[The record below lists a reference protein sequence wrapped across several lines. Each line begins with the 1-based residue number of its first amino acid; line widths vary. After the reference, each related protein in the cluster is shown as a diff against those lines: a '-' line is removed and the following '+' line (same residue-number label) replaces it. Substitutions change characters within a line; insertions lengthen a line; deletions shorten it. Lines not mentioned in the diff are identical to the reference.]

1 MAAIPPTWFQS
12 VLGALIL
19 SLLVAIALRRI
30 RLPYTIALVIVGLG
44 VGWLGEGLMPEG
56 IELSGLLSAEV
67 ILFILLPPLLFEGA
81 SAMHINQL
89 RANWKPITLLAI
101 PGVIL
106 NTAVIGLICWKL
118 VWPDTEYGMLYG
130 LLIGSVLAATDP
142 VSVLALVKSLG
153 APKRLSV
160 LLEGESLFNDGTA
173 VVFFNILLIAT
184 LTALAGDSLNSSQLL
199 TQGISSFIFVVT
211 VGAVVGLICGMVAN
225 HLLAAT
231 EDHLVE
237 IALTVALAFGSFLLA
252 ETLGG
257 SGVISVVVAGLL
269 VGNHGVQ
276 HGMTLTARI
285 GLHHFWEVVVFLV
298 NSVLFLLVGYEL
310 QSVMSM
316 DTHMWTL
323 GGIAIMAALLARLVV
338 FPLTALSNIGSTNPI
353 STSWRTAMWWGG
365 LRGSI
370 PIALLLLLSHIVH
383 DGTAL
388 EGFSDTIFLPEAVY
402 EDMLVRGFSVV
413 LFSLIVQGLTMK
425 PMLNRLGITGVLSD
439 SEARYERALADVVG
453 SRAALSRLSTL
464 HMQGRISDEDH
475 IKLAE
480 PYRDRMSAAESRVK
494 DLSESSVVHAG
505 RVESARR
512 DLLTAQIQALR
523 EAEREGTISTLV
535 ARRVLSSLEEALSES
550 EFTREAIRATVP
562 SPEEE
567 GEASPEPPV
576 PEDTASVT
584 GVSLSELD
592 EEE

>member
-1 MAAIPPTWFQS
+1 MTAIPPTWFQS

-19 SLLVAIALRRI
+19 SLLVAIGLRRI

-81 SAMHINQL
+81 SAMHIDQL
-89 RANWKPITLLAI
+89 RSNWKPITLLAI

-106 NTAVIGLICWKL
+106 NTAIIGLICWKL
-118 VWPDTEYGMLYG
+118 VWPDTEYGILYG
-130 LLIGSVLAATDP
+130 LLIGSILAATDP

-173 VVFFNILLIAT
+173 VVFFNIILLAT
-184 LTALAGDSLNSSQLL
+184 LTAIAGDALNSTQLL
-199 TQGISSFIFVVT
+199 TDGISSFIFVVVVGT
-211 VGAVVGLICGMVAN
+211 VAGLICGMVAN
-225 HLLAAT
+225 QLLAAT

-257 SGVISVVVAGLL
+257 SGVISVVIAGLL
-269 VGNHGVQ
+269 VGNHGVH
-276 HGMTLTARI
+276 HGMTPIARI

-310 QSVMSM
+310 QSVISW
-316 DTHMWTL
+316 DAHMWTL
-323 GGIAIMAALLARLVV
+323 AGIAVSAALVARLIV
-338 FPLTALSNIGSTNPI
+338 FPLTAISNIGSPNKI
-353 STSWRTAMWWGG
+353 SASWQTAMWWGG

-388 EGFSDTIFLPEAVY
+388 EGFSGIYSIPESVY
-402 EDMLVRGFSVV
+402 EDMLVLGFSVV
-413 LFSLIVQGLTMK
+413 LFTLIVQGLTMK

-439 SEARYERALADVVG
+439 SEARYEGALADVVG
-453 SRAALSRLSTL
+453 SRAALRRLSTL

-475 IKLAE
+475 LKLAE
-480 PYRDRMSAAESRVK
+480 PYREAMSAAESRVK
-494 DLSESSVVHAG
+494 DLSETSVVHAS

-512 DLLTAQIQALR
+512 DLLIAQIQALR
-523 EAEREGTISTLV
+523 EAEREGTISSLV
-535 ARRVLSSLEEALSES
+535 ARKVLSSLEGALSES
-550 EFTREAIRATVP
+550 EFTRETIRATVP
-562 SPEEE
+562 SPDDSEVEP
-567 GEASPEPPV
+567 ADPPV
-576 PEDTASVT
+576 PEDTEAVI
-584 GVSLSELD
+584 GVPLSELD

>member
-19 SLLVAIALRRI
+19 SLLVAIGLRRI

-81 SAMHINQL
+81 SAMHIDQL

-101 PGVIL
+101 PGVML
-106 NTAVIGLICWKL
+106 NTTIIGLICWKL

-130 LLIGSVLAATDP
+130 LLIGSILAATDP

-173 VVFFNILLIAT
+173 VVFFNIILIAT
-184 LTALAGDSLNSSQLL
+184 LTALAGDTLNSSELL
-199 TQGISSFIFVVT
+199 TQGLSSFILVVA
-211 VGAVVGLICGMVAN
+211 VGTAVGLICGMVAN

-276 HGMTLTARI
+276 HGMTPSARI

-316 DTHMWTL
+316 DTHMWAL
-323 GGIAIMAALLARLVV
+323 GGIAVSAALVARLIV
-338 FPLTALSNIGSTNPI
+338 FPLTALSNIGSTSPV
-353 STSWRTAMWWGG
+353 STSWQTAMWWGG

-388 EGFSDTIFLPEAVY
+388 EGFSDTIFLPEAIY
-402 EDMLVRGFSVV
+402 EDMLVLGFSVV
-413 LFSLIVQGLTMK
+413 LFTLIVQGLTMK

-494 DLSESSVVHAG
+494 NLSETSVVHAG

-512 DLLTAQIQALR
+512 DLLIAQIQALR
-523 EAEREGTISTLV
+523 EAEREGTISALV

-567 GEASPEPPV
+567 EEVSSEPPV
-576 PEDTASVT
+576 PEDTESVT
-584 GVSLSELD
+584 GVPLSELD